1 MRIAAVAVA
10 CLALAGTAVPQPTAA
25 SVPHVARS
33 TDSPRH
39 WTYHA
44 DVDGDGH
51 PDRIRITAGS
61 DLKPGSLGWTGHYT
75 VSVHLSSTGKTV
87 THRLHLAYY
96 FSAYQRFTPWY
107 GAAHLIGWHRKQLV
121 LGRENGAHTVLFH
134 VLSLRH
140 NRLVSLPAPAASRSG
155 WFINASFGTG
165 EQGWR
170 CVAHG
175 IEYRDVHPVN
185 EKITRFRVTRSSF
198 VRHGSGWKRIHH
210 FSAVAPA
217 GSGHQPP
224 RRTQRYASF
233 ACAGLPSNP
242 RNF

>member
-1 MRIAAVAVA
+1 MDEEPLMRIAAVAVA

-87 THRLHLAYY
+87 THPLHLAYY

-107 GAAHLIGWHRKQLV
+107 VPHTSSDGIGSNSSSVSCKR
-121 LGRENGAHTVLFH
+121 RHTVLFH

-140 NRLVSLPAPAASRSG
+140 NLLVSLPAPAASRSG
-155 WFINASFGTG
+155 WFFINASFGTG
-165 EQGWR
+165 QQRWR

-198 VRHGSGWKRIHH
+198 VRHGSVWKR
-210 FSAVAPA
+210 SSLRARL
-217 GSGHQPP
+217 P
-224 RRTQRYASF
+224 RSDINCRATQRYASF
-233 ACAGLPSNP
+233 APLPP
-242 RNF
+242 RAA